1 MQKKASWPFSIP
13 PGLTHCHRLQNCSS
27 SSSLHTEH
35 CLHTTFPKSMG
46 LFRLEKTFQIKSSSS
61 PSTKCPWKPHPHGFS
76 IPAGVVAPSLPCSL
90 PSLPWTQQS
99 CCFVPLEIAPQTP
112 GSFGHRVGSS
122 LTVPR
127 VLRPW
132 AITLKSFQTIS
143 HPLDQLMSP
152 QAVCL
157 LCECLFLTSWLKTLR
172 DIRNVQPLEPNC
184 PETHPKGSRAA
195 QPPSHAVLTLTA
207 EAPEVNTLC
216 CTCYKHKLCQILII
230 YNKPVLLDRNNSPL
244 QLNRFDNDGKFWMF
258 WNWIIWSDIQGQCGI
273 HPWGLLRHF
282 CPYISKRGILETDK
296 TCLKCV
302 SWYLVYLVL
311 FSLGNFITHSAI
323 SLLALEVI
331 LLLHDD

>member
-1 MQKKASWPFSIP
+1 MDTAELLLCPIWNRSSNPWQLWAQGGQQPDSAQSAETMGNHSKVFPDHLTSPGSAHVTPSCLSALWMPFS
-13 PGLTHCHRLQNCSS
+13 
-27 SSSLHTEH
+27 
-35 CLHTTFPKSMG
+35 
-46 LFRLEKTFQIKSSSS
+46 
-61 PSTKCPWKPHPHGFS
+61 
-76 IPAGVVAPSLPCSL
+76 
-90 PSLPWTQQS
+90 
-99 CCFVPLEIAPQTP
+99 
-112 GSFGHRVGSS
+112 
-122 LTVPR
+122 
-127 VLRPW
+127 
-132 AITLKSFQTIS
+132 
-143 HPLDQLMSP
+143 D
-152 QAVCL
+152 L
-157 LCECLFLTSWLKTLR
+157 LVENSLR

-230 YNKPVLLDRNNSPL
+230 CNKPVLLDRNNSPL

>member
-1 MQKKASWPFSIP
+1 MLLQNAACLLCSLPLPCWSFSPNQSFKPFRSGLKIRVICKKKPADPFPSLLDSLIAT
-13 PGLTHCHRLQNCSS
+13 GTNFRLQNCSS
-27 SSSLHTEH
+27 SSSLQTEH

-61 PSTKCPWKPHPHGFS
+61 PSTKCPWEPHPHGFS

-157 LCECLFLTSWLKTLR
+157 LCECLFLTSWLKTLWGT
-172 DIRNVQPLEPNC
+172 LEMCSLWNQTGLKLIPKAAGQLS
-184 PETHPKGSRAA
+184 PHPMQSLLWQLRLQKWILCAA
-195 QPPSHAVLTLTA
+195 H
-207 EAPEVNTLC
+207 
-216 CTCYKHKLCQILII
+216 
-230 YNKPVLLDRNNSPL
+230 
-244 QLNRFDNDGKFWMF
+244 
-258 WNWIIWSDIQGQCGI
+258 
-273 HPWGLLRHF
+273 
-282 CPYISKRGILETDK
+282 
-296 TCLKCV
+296 
-302 SWYLVYLVL
+302 
-311 FSLGNFITHSAI
+311 AI
-323 SLLALEVI
+323 STSCAKSSLFI
-331 LLLHDD
+331 INQFC